1 MDKALLDQARA
12 ALQNASRILV
22 LSHIRPDGDAVGSLL
37 GLGLSLQ
44 ASGKQVQMVLADGLP
59 KAFHP
64 LSGSDQV
71 SSKPDGEFD
80 LIVAVDS
87 SDLTRI
93 GNALEKHQTPDLN
106 IDHHPTNVE
115 FARINLVDP
124 QAVATAEIL
133 AEHLPRFGL
142 PIGQPVAEAL
152 LFGIIADTIGF
163 RTYNMTPK
171 ALRLAA
177 DLMEAG
183 ANLPELY
190 GQALLKRSFEAVRYW
205 GVGLC
210 GLQREGKLVWTTLT
224 QADRQA
230 VGYPGR
236 DDADLINVLSTLEDA
251 EVVVVFTEQN
261 NGHVK
266 VSWRAQPGYDVSRV
280 ALDFGGGGHTAAA
293 GADIPGSLPEVQ
305 GQVLDA
311 TRKILS
317 AN

>member
-1 MDKALLDQARA
+1 MDRALLEQVRE

-44 ASGKQVQMVLADGLP
+44 AAGKQVQMVLADGLP
-59 KAFHP
+59 NVFRH
-64 LSGSDQV
+64 LEGSDQV
-71 SSKPDGEFD
+71 RSKPDGEFD
-80 LIVAVDS
+80 LIVVVDS
-87 SDLTRI
+87 SDLNRI
-93 GNALEKHQTPDLN
+93 GSALDGYPLPDLN
-106 IDHHPTNVE
+106 IDHHPTNLE
-115 FARINLVDP
+115 FARVNLIDP

-133 AEHLPRFGL
+133 AEHLPRLGL
-142 PIGQPVAEAL
+142 PIDRLVAGAL

-177 DLMEAG
+177 ELMEAG
-183 ANLPELY
+183 ADLPDLY
-190 GQALLKRSFEAVRYW
+190 GQALSKRSFEAVRYW
-205 GVGLC
+205 GAGLG
-210 GLQREGKLVWTTLT
+210 GLQREGRLIWTALT
-224 QADRQA
+224 QADRRA

-251 EVVVVFTEQN
+251 DVVVVFTEQN

-280 ALDFGGGGHTAAA
+280 ALHFGGGGHTAAS
-293 GADIPGSLPEVQ
+293 GAEITGSLPEVQ
-305 GQVLDA
+305 DQVLEA
-311 TRKILS
+311 TRKLLNS
-317 AN
+317 N